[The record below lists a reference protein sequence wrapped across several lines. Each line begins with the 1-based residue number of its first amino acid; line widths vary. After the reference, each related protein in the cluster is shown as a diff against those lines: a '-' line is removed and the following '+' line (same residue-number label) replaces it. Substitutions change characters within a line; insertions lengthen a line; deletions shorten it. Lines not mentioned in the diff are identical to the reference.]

1 MADADAVTIEPMTA
15 DDADAVLAIVAEG
28 IATGVATFETAVPDW
43 RRWNATHRK
52 ECRFVARDRD
62 GGVVGWTALSSWS
75 GRDVYA
81 GVVWESVYVAAAARG
96 RGVGRALLATLLPA
110 AEATGIWTV
119 MAGVQAE
126 NDASLALHEAERAFE
141 RFWRGDGARGA
152 GSGLGLAIVR
162 TIVER
167 HGGTVRVTG
176 SRFTLELPCEKPAE
190 SAHGSLKDAA

>member
-1 MADADAVTIEPMTA
+1 MTA
-15 DDADAVLAIVAEG
+15 DDADAVLAIFAEG

-126 NDASLALHEAERAFE
+126 NDASLALHEAAGFRRIGVQERIA
-141 RFWRGDGARGA
+141 RDRDGVWRDVVLLEWRTPSIGA
-152 GSGLGLAIVR
+152 
-162 TIVER
+162 E
-167 HGGTVRVTG
+167 
-176 SRFTLELPCEKPAE
+176 P
-190 SAHGSLKDAA
+190 